1 MKPALPK
8 TFVAGLVA
16 TGVLAVA
23 AWAGG
28 TPPRAVSVTLGA
40 PVRHLAADAGG
51 VAVHAR
57 AGSACDT
64 ILLWLPPAKP
74 TKLSAQNCQQPST
87 GADVTSLALHGR
99 RPAWVGYAGGN
110 YRGFTVATTLRGRPT
125 FVSIRSVPVEDAAT
139 VHWRVAPGG
148 APLAFEQEGSVWR
161 IAATGGR
168 ACPYPYGAKVCV
180 KVPATGTL
188 LGVGGGRLLLRGA
201 GAVSLVR
208 QDGSVVRAYPDAPEA
223 ATDGTVVVELV
234 NGKLTSGTRRFAV
247 PKNSHLVGTRRG
259 LAALTS
265 GRTTIVVRLR
275 DGTRHS
281 LAGSV
286 AAISDVGL
294 YTATGTRLTFTP
306 AAALGL

>member
-1 MKPALPK
+1 MKPVLPK
-8 TFVAGLVA
+8 TFVAGVVA
-16 TGVLAVA
+16 SGVLAVA

-28 TPPRAVSVTLGA
+28 PPPRAVSVTLGA
-40 PVRHLAADAGG
+40 PVRHLAADARG

-57 AGSACDT
+57 PGSACDT

-74 TKLSAQNCQQPST
+74 AKLSVQNCQQPST

-110 YRGFTVATTLRGRPT
+110 YREFTVSTTLQGRST
-125 FVSIRSVPVEDAAT
+125 FVSLRPVPVDDAAA

-148 APLAFEQEGSVWR
+148 APLAFEQDGSVWR
-161 IAATGGR
+161 LVATGGR

-180 KVPATGTL
+180 QVPAKGTL
-188 LGVGGGRLLLRGA
+188 LGVGGGRLLLRAA

-223 ATDGTVVVELV
+223 ATDGTVVVELAT
-234 NGKLTSGTRRFAV
+234 GKLTSGTRSFAV
-247 PKNSHLVGTRRG
+247 PKNSHLVGIRRG
-259 LAALTS
+259 LAAVTS

-275 DGTRHS
+275 DGRRHS